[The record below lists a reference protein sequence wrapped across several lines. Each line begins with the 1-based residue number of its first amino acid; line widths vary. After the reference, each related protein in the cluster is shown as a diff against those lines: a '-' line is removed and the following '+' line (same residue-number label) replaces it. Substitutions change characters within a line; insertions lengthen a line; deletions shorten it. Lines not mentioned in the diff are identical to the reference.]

1 LISALHLDY
10 IALQIVTMDPAAPHQ
25 PPYTYTANQGY
36 EQTEEIP
43 RELQAQR
50 DDGAALENQD
60 DDNDFD
66 DIFDDQDF
74 DDNDWSADAGDLT
87 KSYNRQRNANEGA
100 ALRSNQQKPTANT
113 FASVD
118 DQVSALSKHAAKIRL
133 DSVKQDASDSKDK
146 DKADRATSDQVL
158 DQRTRMIL
166 LQMINRGFVSEVHG
180 AISTGKEAN
189 VYGAVL
195 LDDSTGDAT
204 QRAIK
209 VYKTAILSFKDR
221 ERYITGEHRF
231 KGGFDKGNN
240 RKMVKL
246 WAEKEFRNLRRIYN
260 SGIPCPEP
268 ISLKLHVLVMGFL
281 GDRKGWAYPRLRD
294 ATLTGDDVDQQ
305 WHKLY
310 VQLLGIMRRIYQVC
324 RLVHADLSEYNILYH
339 KEKLYIIDVSQ
350 SVEPDH
356 PRSLEFL
363 RMDIKNV
370 GDFFRRKG
378 VDTLADR
385 AIFNFITAPEGPV
398 EEPEM
403 GKAIETLY
411 ETRADATG
419 EDNAAQQEV
428 DNEVFRNQYIPQ
440 TLEQVYDIEKDAQK
454 VGEGQGNDL
463 VYSNLLPDQVIAPK
477 KADGEKGDDD
487 QEQGSTSDSDE
498 GASLSGDDSHDEA
511 DFEKGTP
518 RGRRFEDKDE
528 KKVCTPYLI
537 PHLARSSVTGSLLT
551 IPFRPISKPSR
562 KPSVRSARKR
572 CLNISRR
579 RSSPAHPAAR
589 NKHLKTTSTPLAAP
603 AQGPKSPRQSSRAS
617 SGEAVNLARP
627 FPTSPS
633 RVSLSWQRG

>member
-1 LISALHLDY
+1 
-10 IALQIVTMDPAAPHQ
+10 MDPAAPHQ

-43 RELQAQR
+43 RELQTQR
-50 DDGAALENQD
+50 DDGAVLGGNQDDD

-66 DIFDDQDF
+66 DIFDDNDF
-74 DDNDWSADAGDLT
+74 DDNDWSADSGDLT
-87 KSYNRQRNANEGA
+87 KSYNRQRGTNEGA

-133 DSVKQDASDSKDK
+133 DSVKQDGGDSKDK

-195 LDDSTGDAT
+195 IDESTGEPT
-204 QRAIK
+204 QKAIK

-231 KGGFDKGNN
+231 KSGFDKGNN

-310 VQLLGIMRRIYQVC
+310 VQLLGIMRKIYQVC

-339 KEKLYIIDVSQ
+339 KGKQEW
-350 SVEPDH
+350 
-356 PRSLEFL
+356 L
-363 RMDIKNV
+363 R
-370 GDFFRRKG
+370 
-378 VDTLADR
+378 
-385 AIFNFITAPEGPV
+385 
-398 EEPEM
+398 
-403 GKAIETLY
+403 
-411 ETRADATG
+411 
-419 EDNAAQQEV
+419 
-428 DNEVFRNQYIPQ
+428 
-440 TLEQVYDIEKDAQK
+440 
-454 VGEGQGNDL
+454 QG
-463 VYSNLLPDQVIAPK
+463 
-477 KADGEKGDDD
+477 
-487 QEQGSTSDSDE
+487 
-498 GASLSGDDSHDEA
+498 
-511 DFEKGTP
+511 
-518 RGRRFEDKDE
+518 
-528 KKVCTPYLI
+528 
-537 PHLARSSVTGSLLT
+537 
-551 IPFRPISKPSR
+551 
-562 KPSVRSARKR
+562 
-572 CLNISRR
+572 
-579 RSSPAHPAAR
+579 
-589 NKHLKTTSTPLAAP
+589 
-603 AQGPKSPRQSSRAS
+603 
-617 SGEAVNLARP
+617 
-627 FPTSPS
+627 
-633 RVSLSWQRG
+633 

>member
-1 LISALHLDY
+1 
-10 IALQIVTMDPAAPHQ
+10 MDSSTGDAKASPAAPHQ

-43 RELQAQR
+43 RELQMQR
-50 DDGAALENQD
+50 GAPAPEDQEE
-60 DDNDFD
+60 DNDLD
-66 DIFDDQDF
+66 DIFDEDEDL
-74 DDNDWSADAGDLT
+74 NNKEWSADGGDLT
-87 KSYNRQRNANEGA
+87 KSYNRQRSAQDGA
-100 ALRSNQQKPTANT
+100 VLPRSNQQKPTANT
-113 FASVD
+113 FASID

-133 DSVKQDASDSKDK
+133 DSVKQDADKDK
-146 DKADRATSDQVL
+146 DKADRATSEQVL

-166 LQMINRGFVSEVHG
+166 LQMINRGSVSEVHG

-195 LDDSTGDAT
+195 HDDRTGEAT

-260 SGIPCPEP
+260 AGIPCPEP
-268 ISLKLHVLVMGFL
+268 INLKLHVLVMGFL

-294 ATLTGDDVDQQ
+294 AALEGDDVDQQ

-385 AIFNFITAPEGPV
+385 AIFNFITSPEGAV

-403 GKAIETLY
+403 AKAVDQLY
-411 ETRADATG
+411 ETRASATS
-419 EDNAAQQEV
+419 DDHAAQLEV

-454 VGEGQGNDL
+454 VNQGEGNDL
-463 VYSNLLPDQVIAPK
+463 VYSNLLADQVIARK
-477 KADGEKGDDD
+477 TEGGDGDE
-487 QEQGSTSDSDE
+487 EESSTSDTDGE
-498 GASLSGDDSHDEA
+498 GASIDDDDSQDESRF
-511 DFEKGTP
+511 DKGPP

-528 KKVCTPYLI
+528 KKAHKQAVKE
-537 PHLARSSVTGSLLT
+537 AKRE
-551 IPFRPISKPSR
+551 KR
-562 KPSVRSARKR
+562 KDKMP
-572 CLNISRR
+572 
-579 RSSPAHPAAR
+579 
-589 NKHLKTTSTPLAAP
+589 KHLKKKIVASTSRR
-603 AQGPKSPRQSSRAS
+603 KK
-617 SGEAVNLARP
+617 
-627 FPTSPS
+627 
-633 RVSLSWQRG
+633 

>member
-1 LISALHLDY
+1 
-10 IALQIVTMDPAAPHQ
+10 MDPAAPHQ

-43 RELQAQR
+43 RELQVQR
-50 DDGAALENQD
+50 DEGAAVNQE

-74 DDNDWSADAGDLT
+74 DDNEWDSGAGDLT
-87 KSYNRQRNANEGA
+87 KSYNRQRNTNEGA
-100 ALRSNQQKPTANT
+100 APLRSNQQKPTANT

-133 DSVKQDASDSKDK
+133 DSVKQDGGDSKDK

-195 LDDSTGDAT
+195 HDENTGDAT

-310 VQLLGIMRRIYQVC
+310 VQLLGIMRKIYQVC

-385 AIFNFITAPEGPV
+385 AIFNFITAPEGAV

-411 ETRADATG
+411 ETRADADG

-477 KADGEKGDDD
+477 KADGEEGDDN

-498 GASLSGDDSHDEA
+498 GASLSGDDSVNEA

-528 KKVCTPYLI
+528 KKAHKQAVKE
-537 PHLARSSVTGSLLT
+537 AKRE
-551 IPFRPISKPSR
+551 KR
-562 KPSVRSARKR
+562 KEKMP
-572 CLNISRR
+572 
-579 RSSPAHPAAR
+579 
-589 NKHLKTTSTPLAAP
+589 KHLKKKIVAT
-603 AQGPKSPRQSSRAS
+603 SSR
-617 SGEAVNLARP
+617 RKK
-627 FPTSPS
+627 
-633 RVSLSWQRG
+633 

>member
-1 LISALHLDY
+1 
-10 IALQIVTMDPAAPHQ
+10 MDPAAPHQ

-50 DDGAALENQD
+50 DDGAALDNQNQD
-60 DDNDFD
+60 DENDFD
-66 DIFDDQDF
+66 DIFDDNDF

-87 KSYNRQRNANEGA
+87 KSYNRQRNTNEGA

-195 LDDSTGDAT
+195 VDDSTGEAT

-231 KGGFDKGNN
+231 KSGFDKGNN

-294 ATLTGDDVDQQ
+294 ATLTGDDIDQQ

-310 VQLLGIMRRIYQVC
+310 VQLLGIMRKIYQVC

-339 KEKLYIIDVSQ
+339 KGKLYIIDVSQ

-385 AIFNFITAPEGPV
+385 TIFNFITAPEGPV

-403 GKAIETLY
+403 GAAIDVLY
-411 ETRADATG
+411 ENRADTTG
-419 EDNAAQQEV
+419 EDNAAQEEV

-440 TLEQVYDIEKDAQK
+440 TLEQVYDIEKDAQR

-477 KADGEKGDDD
+477 KADAEKGDDD

-498 GASLSGDDSHDEA
+498 GASLSDDDSHDEA

-528 KKVCTPYLI
+528 KKAHKQAVKE
-537 PHLARSSVTGSLLT
+537 AKRE
-551 IPFRPISKPSR
+551 KR
-562 KPSVRSARKR
+562 KEKMP
-572 CLNISRR
+572 
-579 RSSPAHPAAR
+579 
-589 NKHLKTTSTPLAAP
+589 KHLKKKIVAS
-603 AQGPKSPRQSSRAS
+603 SSRRS
-617 SGEAVNLARP
+617 KK
-627 FPTSPS
+627 
-633 RVSLSWQRG
+633 

>member
-1 LISALHLDY
+1 
-10 IALQIVTMDPAAPHQ
+10 MDPAAPHQ

-60 DDNDFD
+60 DENDFD
-66 DIFDDQDF
+66 DIFDDNDF

-87 KSYNRQRNANEGA
+87 KSYNRQRNTNEGA

-195 LDDSTGDAT
+195 LDDSTGEAT

-231 KGGFDKGNN
+231 KSGFDKGNN

-294 ATLTGDDVDQQ
+294 ATLTGDDIDQQ

-310 VQLLGIMRRIYQVC
+310 IQLLGIMRKIYQVC

-339 KEKLYIIDVSQ
+339 KGKLYIIDVSQ

-403 GKAIETLY
+403 EKAIDVLY
-411 ETRADATG
+411 ENRADVTG
-419 EDNAAQQEV
+419 EDNAAQEEV

-440 TLEQVYDIEKDAQK
+440 TLEQVYDIEKDAQR
-454 VGEGQGNDL
+454 VGQGQGNDL

-477 KADGEKGDDD
+477 KTEGEKGDDD
-487 QEQGSTSDSDE
+487 KEQGSTSDSDE
-498 GASLSGDDSHDEA
+498 GASLSDDDSHDEA

-528 KKVCTPYLI
+528 KKAHKQAVKE
-537 PHLARSSVTGSLLT
+537 AKRE
-551 IPFRPISKPSR
+551 KR
-562 KPSVRSARKR
+562 KEKMP
-572 CLNISRR
+572 
-579 RSSPAHPAAR
+579 
-589 NKHLKTTSTPLAAP
+589 KHLKKKIVAT
-603 AQGPKSPRQSSRAS
+603 SSR
-617 SGEAVNLARP
+617 RKK
-627 FPTSPS
+627 
-633 RVSLSWQRG
+633 

>member
-1 LISALHLDY
+1 
-10 IALQIVTMDPAAPHQ
+10 MDPAAPHQ

-50 DDGAALENQD
+50 DDGAALDNQSQD
-60 DDNDFD
+60 DENDFD
-66 DIFDDQDF
+66 DIFDDNEF

-87 KSYNRQRNANEGA
+87 KSYNRQRNTNEGA

-195 LDDSTGDAT
+195 VDDSTGEAT
-204 QRAIK
+204 HRAIK

-231 KGGFDKGNN
+231 KSGFDKGNN

-268 ISLKLHVLVMGFL
+268 ISLKLHVLVMDFL

-294 ATLTGDDVDQQ
+294 ATLTGDDIDQQ

-310 VQLLGIMRRIYQVC
+310 VQLLGIMRKIYQVC

-339 KEKLYIIDVSQ
+339 KGKLYIIDVSQ

-385 AIFNFITAPEGPV
+385 TIFNFITAPEGPV

-403 GKAIETLY
+403 GVAIDVLY
-411 ETRADATG
+411 ENRADTTG
-419 EDNAAQQEV
+419 EDNAAQEEV

-440 TLEQVYDIEKDAQK
+440 TLEQVYDIEKDAQR

-477 KADGEKGDDD
+477 KADAEKGDDD
-487 QEQGSTSDSDE
+487 QGQGSTSDSDE
-498 GASLSGDDSHDEA
+498 GASLSDDDSHDEA

-528 KKVCTPYLI
+528 KKAHKQAVKE
-537 PHLARSSVTGSLLT
+537 AKRE
-551 IPFRPISKPSR
+551 KR
-562 KPSVRSARKR
+562 KEKMP
-572 CLNISRR
+572 
-579 RSSPAHPAAR
+579 
-589 NKHLKTTSTPLAAP
+589 KHLKKKIVAS
-603 AQGPKSPRQSSRAS
+603 SSRRS
-617 SGEAVNLARP
+617 KK
-627 FPTSPS
+627 
-633 RVSLSWQRG
+633 